1 MLTLFAAVLLLTAGS
16 AEREVLAADPGASV
30 VRFHVDHK
38 LHKVDGESRSIE
50 GKAVVEADGRIL
62 AMVRIP
68 IASFDSGDGN
78 RDSNM
83 REALEAGRYPYVV
96 FKGVGN
102 VKAPLPKRGQL
113 TSVLK
118 GELELH
124 GVKRPIEVPVSLEIA
139 PDGSAN
145 VRGTMA
151 ISLEAYRV
159 ERPSLLF
166 VKLDDACTIRFDLK
180 MRRSS

>member
-1 MLTLFAAVLLLTAGS
+1 MVTLIAAVALLTAGS
-16 AEREVLAADPGASV
+16 AEREVLSAEPGASV

-38 LHKVDGESRSIE
+38 LHQVDGASHSVE
-50 GKAVVEADGRIL
+50 GKAVVERDGRVL

-68 IASFDSGDGN
+68 VASFESGDGN
-78 RDSNM
+78 RDSHM
-83 REALEAGRYPYVV
+83 RDALEASRFPYVV
-96 FKGVGN
+96 FKGVGQIA
-102 VKAPLPKRGQL
+102 APLPARGQL

-118 GELELH
+118 GELDFH
-124 GVKRPIEVPVSLEIA
+124 GVKRAIEVPVSLELG
-139 PDGSAN
+139 PDGAAK

-151 ISLEAYRV
+151 VSLDAHRV

-166 VKLDDACTIRFDLK
+166 VKLDDACTIRFELQ